1 MAATI
6 PPDPADQRGSR
17 RSSRSNAGKLRDG
30 VMKRGRA
37 WSYVIRVKDPETGV
51 SRPRWVGGF
60 ATEEEAKAARD
71 EARVKARRGEY
82 IDRNQITV
90 TAYLDEWIDSHS
102 MEIKPRTLLDY
113 RACIRLYI
121 TPHIGHMPIQAV
133 RPSTITKLYRDL
145 MASGG
150 RHAKPLAVT
159 TVIHLHAI
167 LRKAFRD
174 AVIVDG
180 LIGSN
185 PVERAKRPRMPN
197 REPGTV
203 WTITQLQAFLATA
216 RQHRLFA
223 FFHLAAYTGARRG
236 ELLNLRW
243 TDVDLDAKKVTISG
257 STAVIGGERINGTTK
272 SGRTR
277 VITIDDGSAAV
288 LRQHK
293 ADQAAE
299 QALAGD
305 YWRGTSNGY
314 VFTTGWGEPIYPDTV
329 TTLMTKLIR
338 AHNEPENGPRPKDQ
352 LPHARLHDLRHIH
365 ATTLLLSGVPVH
377 VVAARLGHADPA
389 ITLRVYAHVIRAA
402 EAAAADIFA
411 QAVNTPEAP
420 QDTATAQQQTTLL
433 ADPLAKM
440 PFP

>member
-1 MAATI
+1 CRQAPRWRHEARARMVVR
-6 PPDPADQRGSR
+6 DQDQG
-17 RSSRSNAGKLRDG
+17 
-30 VMKRGRA
+30 
-37 WSYVIRVKDPETGV
+37 PETGA

-60 ATEEEAKAARD
+60 ATEDEAKAARD

-82 IDRNQITV
+82 IGRNQITV
-90 TAYLDEWIDSHS
+90 TAYLDDWIDSHS

-145 MASGG
+145 LTGG
-150 RHAKPLAVT
+150 GLYGKSLAVT
-159 TVIHLHAI
+159 TIIHLHAI

-174 AVIVDG
+174 AVIIDG

-185 PVERAKRPRMPN
+185 PVERAKRPRVPA

-203 WTITQLQAFLATA
+203 WTIAQLRAFLATA

-243 TDVDLDAKKVTISG
+243 ADVGLDAKKITISG
-257 STAVIGGERINGTTK
+257 STAVVGGERINGTTK

-277 VITIDDGSAAV
+277 VIAIDDGTVAV
-288 LRQHK
+288 LRQYQ
-293 ADQAAE
+293 ASQAAE

-305 YWRGTSNGY
+305 YWR
-314 VFTTGWGEPIYPDTV
+314 
-329 TTLMTKLIR
+329 
-338 AHNEPENGPRPKDQ
+338 
-352 LPHARLHDLRHIH
+352 
-365 ATTLLLSGVPVH
+365 VP
-377 VVAARLGHADPA
+377 A
-389 ITLRVYAHVIRAA
+389 
-402 EAAAADIFA
+402 
-411 QAVNTPEAP
+411 
-420 QDTATAQQQTTLL
+420 TATSSPPGGASPSTPT
-433 ADPLAKM
+433 P
-440 PFP
+440 PPR